1 MAGKME
7 TEGEEGESFSEQ
19 HWEGRKGPKCGRFIC
34 KEWRLVWAVWSEPE
48 VT

>member
-19 HWEGRKGPKCGRFIC
+19 QREERKRPKCGRFIC
-34 KEWRLVWAVWSEPE
+34 EE
-48 VT
+48 